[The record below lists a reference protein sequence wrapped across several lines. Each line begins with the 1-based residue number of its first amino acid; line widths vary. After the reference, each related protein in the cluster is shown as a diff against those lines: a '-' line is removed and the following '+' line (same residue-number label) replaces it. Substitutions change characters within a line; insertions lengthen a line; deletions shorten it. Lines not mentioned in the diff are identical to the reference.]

1 MNAALDRSRFNNT
14 AREENIEEF
23 ITGFENATDRL
34 KQRVDARETT
44 GQDAMDVLTQA
55 AYINRFM
62 TRNAFTRPARNQ
74 WNSIRADLNTLAT
87 YYSVSW
93 NWNQTLPPYQPY
105 RNGNVW
111 MNARLTGTYRL
122 NTAASDNVSSV
133 VSQSVNRYYNGAQR
147 VRVQRN
153 LERRLSS
160 PEMLVIEQNGS
171 NVSMASTLAPQATFE
186 ADGVSRSETG
196 PRGRSITTSADI
208 RGNDL
213 EISYVGDRANDFYV
227 TFAPQANGDLR
238 VTKRVH
244 LENRNETVTV
254 NSVYTR
260 TAQVARWADVNVSP
274 MPGQYPDVVTG
285 EFYIPN
291 GTRLTTVLR
300 TPISTDTSQVND
312 RFTLE
317 VTSPVQ
323 YRGALI
329 EGRIVDLDD
338 SGRLSG
344 RANLTVDFD
353 TIRLTNGQTYRFAG
367 LINAVR
373 DEDGDTV
380 SVTNEGTLR
389 EGSQT
394 TRTVTRGGIGAV
406 LGAIIGAVVGGGEG
420 AAVGAGVGAGA
431 GVGSVLLGGRDDLEL
446 QTGSQID
453 VTASSPANYGI
464 NSP

>member
-1 MNAALDRSRFNNT
+1 
-14 AREENIEEF
+14 
-23 ITGFENATDRL
+23 
-34 KQRVDARETT
+34 
-44 GQDAMDVLTQA
+44 
-55 AYINRFM
+55 
-62 TRNAFTRPARNQ
+62 
-74 WNSIRADLNTLAT
+74 
-87 YYSVSW
+87 
-93 NWNQTLPPYQPY
+93 
-105 RNGNVW
+105 
-111 MNARLTGTYRL
+111 
-122 NTAASDNVSSV
+122 
-133 VSQSVNRYYNGAQR
+133 
-147 VRVQRN
+147 
-153 LERRLSS
+153 
-160 PEMLVIEQNGS
+160 
-171 NVSMASTLAPQATFE
+171 
-186 ADGVSRSETG
+186 
-196 PRGRSITTSADI
+196 
-208 RGNDL
+208 
-213 EISYVGDRANDFYV
+213 
-227 TFAPQANGDLR
+227 
-238 VTKRVH
+238 
-244 LENRNETVTV
+244 
-254 NSVYTR
+254 
-260 TAQVARWADVNVSP
+260 
-274 MPGQYPDVVTG
+274 MPGQYPDVVSG

-329 EGRIVDLDD
+329 EGRILDLDD

-380 SVTNEGTLR
+380 SVTNEGTRR

-420 AAVGAGVGAGA
+420 AAIGAGVGAGA

-446 QTGSQID
+446 QAGSQID
-453 VTASSPANYGI
+453 LTASSPANYGI
-464 NSP
+464 NRP